1 MFASAIVKRGRS
13 SLHKVSK
20 KFYSEG
26 QEPYVFIN
34 KHTKVICQGMTGNHV
49 SHFRFQQRIF
59 QDLFLSFFDHNL

>member
-26 QEPYVFIN
+26 QEPYVFVN

-49 SHFRFQQRIF
+49 S
-59 QDLFLSFFDHNL
+59 NC